1 MIALEKSGN
10 NLNDNYRYCYI
21 CNYPATK
28 DIMEKDR
35 ISFKP
40 PGLKLTGTCIFDY
53 AIDLGE
59 TNLNSEEPV

>member
-1 MIALEKSGN
+1 MTT
-10 NLNDNYRYCYI
+10 YRYGYI

-35 ISFKP
+35 ISLKP
-40 PGLKLTGTCIFDY
+40 PGLKLTGICIFDY

-59 TNLNSEEPV
+59 ADLNSEEPV